1 MYHLVFEEVHNTT
14 VNIHYMNIKQH
25 KNNNKTGHTQKKKH
39 TTNDQQNCSDI
50 RYIPNHTTALQAE
63 HNNRSSAQEHNNV
76 NVNDSNKY
84 IYSNKCI
91 YIYIYIYIY
100 I

>member
-1 MYHLVFEEVHNTT
+1 MYHLVFEGVHNTA

-25 KNNNKTGHTQKKKH
+25 KNNNKTGHTKKTHNKRSAEL
-39 TTNDQQNCSDI
+39 QQDI

-76 NVNDSNKY
+76 NVNVNL
-84 IYSNKCI
+84 NFTQ
-91 YIYIYIYIY
+91 
-100 I
+100 